1 MAGPAVRPSA
11 VREAIEVV
19 VSPARFCC
27 ALLLLVGCLIQGCTG
42 SDELRKAER
51 AVATFRE
58 AVQRGAFK
66 EIYAAA
72 SPEMRSAIGES
83 SFLGLMQ
90 AVSGK
95 LGAYVGSELKEHR
108 INPQPAMT
116 LVTLAYVTRFQQG
129 AALERFVFKLSEDRA
144 ALVSY
149 NIHSPAF

>member
-1 MAGPAVRPSA
+1 M
-11 VREAIEVV
+11 
-19 VSPARFCC
+19 
-27 ALLLLVGCLIQGCTG
+27 
-42 SDELRKAER
+42 
-51 AVATFRE
+51 ATFRE
-58 AVQRGAFK
+58 AEQRGAFK

-90 AVSGK
+90 AVRGK

-116 LVTLAYVTRFQQG
+116 LVTLVYVSRFQKG
-129 AALERFVFKLSEDRA
+129 PALERFVFKLAEDRA